1 MVDLS
6 LLAISSV
13 TFMGHESLR
22 YMAGHELME
31 LEMSVN
37 GRSVLSMRA
46 LGGKEIRGPCTK
58 HFNVAH
64 YGKLLLRELS
74 CISHINT
81 CAVSRNLGR
90 KAND

>member
-1 MVDLS
+1 M
-6 LLAISSV
+6 
-13 TFMGHESLR
+13 T
-22 YMAGHELME
+22 E

-37 GRSVLSMRA
+37 GCNTLSMET

-74 CISHINT
+74 CISHINARAT
-81 CAVSRNLGR
+81 NRALGR
-90 KAND
+90 KAYD